1 MNPGRMD
8 RRITL
13 QSRTLGRGSEGGSTV
28 TWSDVTTLWA
38 ETVQP
43 ASGSEINRGENDRTV
58 IRQNFRIRFYPG
70 ISATTHR
77 IVYAGQTY
85 NLIHAAEEG
94 RKAYHLLTCEYTE
107 DRA

>member
-13 QSRTLGRGSEGGSTV
+13 QSRTLGRGNEGGSTV

-43 ASGSEINRGENDRTV
+43 AAGSEINRAENDRTV

-107 DRA
+107 DRT